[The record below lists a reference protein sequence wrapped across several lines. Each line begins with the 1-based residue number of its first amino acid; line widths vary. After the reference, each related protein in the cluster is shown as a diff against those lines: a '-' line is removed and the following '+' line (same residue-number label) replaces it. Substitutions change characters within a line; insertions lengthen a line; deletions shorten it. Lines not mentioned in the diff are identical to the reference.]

1 MRTPIDQHA
10 EELKEQHAE
19 ELSNIQE
26 CHVGELQ
33 KLHDIKNKA
42 LQEHRDCHQNLEKKI
57 KDVDR

>member
-1 MRTPIDQHA
+1 LIQ
-10 EELKEQHAE
+10 ELKEQHAE

-42 LQEHRDCHQNLEKKI
+42 LQEHRDCHQNLEKKL